1 MKVLAISCHPA
12 TVEILCAGTLAK
24 YAKRGDH
31 VTICHVSNGN
41 KGGEEISPEELGP
54 IRNRESQISAQII
67 GADCIGLDVNDL
79 EVDANSK
86 ELLDRIVDVIRK
98 AAPDVIFTHSPDDY
112 SPDLAAVS
120 KLTVDADLKASMFH
134 YVTNEKPLNSIIP
147 VYYMDTFAGVGFFPD
162 EYVNI
167 TDTIQTK
174 INMLWKHE
182 SVLKWLLE
190 KKGIDFEDFVKT
202 VAHFRGIQCGVPYA
216 EGFKRHKGW
225 MYLTSEKLL
234 P

>member
-1 MKVLAISCHPA
+1 MRVLAISCHPA

-41 KGGEEISPEELGP
+41 KGGEDIPPEELGP
-54 IRNRESQISAQII
+54 VRNRESQLAARII

-79 EVDANSK
+79 EVDAGSAEVQNA
-86 ELLDRIVDVIRK
+86 LVDVVRK
-98 AAPDVIFTHSPDDY
+98 AAPDVILTHSPDDY

-120 KLTVDADLKASMFH
+120 KLAVDASLKASMFH
-134 YVTNEKPLNSIIP
+134 YATKEKALGAAIP
-147 VYYMDTFAGVGFFPD
+147 VYYMETFAGIGFSPD
-162 EYVNI
+162 EYVDI
-167 TDTIQTK
+167 TDTIELK
-174 INMLWKHE
+174 IQMLWKHE
-182 SVLKWLLE
+182 SVLRWLLQ
-190 KKGIDFEDFVKT
+190 KKGVDFEDFVRT

-216 EGFKRHKGW
+216 EGFKPHKGW
-225 MYLTSEKLL
+225 MYLTSKKLL